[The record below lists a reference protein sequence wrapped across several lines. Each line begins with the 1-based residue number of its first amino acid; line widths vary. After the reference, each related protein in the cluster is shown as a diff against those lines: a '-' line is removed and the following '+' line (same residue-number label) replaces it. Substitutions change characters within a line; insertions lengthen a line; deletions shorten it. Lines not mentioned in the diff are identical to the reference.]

1 MVTAGMERAIA
12 TDMTGKVCLITGAT
26 SGIGWETA
34 KALATQGATVALVGR
49 DTERTQKAIDKI
61 RESAPNAQLESY
73 SADLSSQEQVRRLAQ
88 KFQSR
93 HNRLDVL
100 INDAGA
106 VFTSRKESVDGIEM
120 TLALNHLAPFLLTN
134 LLLDTLKASAP
145 SRVVTV
151 SSGAHQSAKINF
163 DYLQLMLGYGAWRAY
178 GQSKLMNILF
188 TTELARRLAGT
199 GVTANTLHPGFVASN
214 FGKSEGPFWTAV
226 FTLMRPFMI
235 SAEKGAQTVIYLA
248 SSPDVAGATG
258 GYYVNCK
265 PARSSSLA
273 RDEAT
278 VRQLWEVS
286 EQLTGLPAT
295 V

>member
-1 MVTAGMERAIA
+1 MERAMA

-34 KALATQGATVALVGR
+34 HALATQGAMVALVGR
-49 DTERTQKAIDKI
+49 DAERAQKAIDEI
-61 RESAPNAQLESY
+61 RASAPNAQIESY
-73 SADLSSQEQVRRLAQ
+73 LADLSAQEQVRRLAQ
-88 KFQSR
+88 EFQSR
-93 HNRLDVL
+93 HDRLDVL

-106 VFTSRKESVDGIEM
+106 MFPTHRESVDGIEM
-120 TLALNHLAPFLLTN
+120 TLALNHLAPFLLTS

-145 SRVVTV
+145 SRIVTV
-151 SSGAHQSAKINF
+151 SSDAHQSARINF
-163 DYLQLMLGYGAWRAY
+163 DDLQLARGYGPWRAY

-188 TTELARRLAGT
+188 TNELALRLAGT

-214 FGKSEGPFWTAV
+214 FGKSEGPFWAAA

-248 SSPDVAGATG
+248 SSPDVADATG

-265 PARSSSLA
+265 PARSSSIA
-273 RDEAT
+273 RDEAAA
-278 VRQLWEVS
+278 RRLWEVS
-286 EQLTGLPAT
+286 ERLTGLPT
-295 V
+295 IV

>member
-1 MVTAGMERAIA
+1 MVTAVMERAIA

-61 RESAPNAQLESY
+61 RASAPNAQLESY

-88 KFQSR
+88 EFQSR

-145 SRVVTV
+145 SCVVTV
-151 SSGAHQSAKINF
+151 SSGAH
-163 DYLQLMLGYGAWRAY
+163 
-178 GQSKLMNILF
+178 
-188 TTELARRLAGT
+188 
-199 GVTANTLHPGFVASN
+199 
-214 FGKSEGPFWTAV
+214 
-226 FTLMRPFMI
+226 
-235 SAEKGAQTVIYLA
+235 
-248 SSPDVAGATG
+248 
-258 GYYVNCK
+258 
-265 PARSSSLA
+265 
-273 RDEAT
+273 
-278 VRQLWEVS
+278 
-286 EQLTGLPAT
+286 
-295 V
+295 

>member
-1 MVTAGMERAIA
+1 MERAMA

-34 KALATQGATVALVGR
+34 HALATQGAMVALVGR
-49 DTERTQKAIDKI
+49 DAERTRKAIDEI
-61 RESAPNAQLESY
+61 RASAPNAQIESY
-73 SADLSSQEQVRRLAQ
+73 LADLSAQEQVRRLAQ
-88 KFQSR
+88 EFQSR
-93 HNRLDVL
+93 HDRLDVL

-106 VFTSRKESVDGIEM
+106 MFPTHRESVDGIEM

-145 SRVVTV
+145 SRIVTV
-151 SSGAHQSAKINF
+151 SSDAHQSARINF
-163 DYLQLMLGYGAWRAY
+163 DDLQLARGYGPWRAY
-178 GQSKLMNILF
+178 GQSKLMNVLF
-188 TTELARRLAGT
+188 TNELALRLAGT

-214 FGKSEGPFWTAV
+214 FGKSEGPFWAAA

-248 SSPDVAGATG
+248 SSPDVADATG

-265 PARSSSLA
+265 PARSSSIA
-273 RDEAT
+273 RDEAAA
-278 VRQLWEVS
+278 RRLWEVS
-286 EQLTGLPAT
+286 ERLTGLPAI

>member
-1 MVTAGMERAIA
+1 MA

-34 KALATQGATVALVGR
+34 RALAIQGATVALVGR
-49 DTERTQKAIDKI
+49 DAERMQKAIDGI
-61 RESAPNAQLESY
+61 RASAPNTQIESY
-73 SADLSSQEQVRRLAQ
+73 LADLSAQEQVRRLARE
-88 KFQSR
+88 FQSR
-93 HNRLDVL
+93 HDRLDVL

-106 VFTSRKESVDGIEM
+106 VFTTRKESVDGIEM

-145 SRVVTV
+145 SRIVTV
-151 SSGAHQSAKINF
+151 SSGAHLSAKVNF
-163 DYLQLMLGYGAWRAY
+163 DDLQLAHSYSPWRAY
-178 GQSKLMNILF
+178 GQSKLMNVLF
-188 TTELARRLAGT
+188 TNELAQRLAGS
-199 GVTANTLHPGFVASN
+199 GVTANALHPGFVASN
-214 FGKSEGPFWTAV
+214 FGKSEGPFWTAA

-248 SSPDVAGATG
+248 SSPEVAGASG

-265 PARSSSLA
+265 PARPSSIA

-278 VRQLWEVS
+278 ARRLWEVS
-286 EQLTGLPAT
+286 EQLTGLPTT

>member
-1 MVTAGMERAIA
+1 MERLMAAEA
-12 TDMTGKVCLITGAT
+12 TDMTGTVCLITGAT

-34 KALATQGATVALVGR
+34 KALAAQGATVALVGR
-49 DTERTQKAIDKI
+49 DAERTQKAIDTI
-61 RESAPNAQLESY
+61 RASAPNSQLESY
-73 SADLSSQEQVRRLAQ
+73 SADLSAQEQVRRLAQ
-88 KFQSR
+88 EFQSR
-93 HNRLDVL
+93 HDQLDVL

-106 VFTSRKESVDGIEM
+106 VFTTRKVSVDGIEM

-163 DYLQLMLGYGAWRAY
+163 DDLQLAHGYGTWRAY

-199 GVTANTLHPGFVASN
+199 RVTANTLHPGFVASN
-214 FGKSEGPFWTAV
+214 FGKSEGPFWTAA

-248 SSPDVAGATG
+248 SSPDVASATG
-258 GYYVNCK
+258 GYYVNCA
-265 PARSSSLA
+265 PARSSSVA

-278 VRQLWEVS
+278 ARRLWEVS
-286 EQLTGLPAT
+286 EQLTDLPT
-295 V
+295 VV

>member
-1 MVTAGMERAIA
+1 MERAMA
-12 TDMTGKVCLITGAT
+12 TDMTGKMCVVTGAT

-34 KALATQGATVALVGR
+34 KALATQGAMMALVGR
-49 DTERTQKAIDKI
+49 DAERTQKAIDRI
-61 RESAPNAQLESY
+61 RAIAPNAQLESY
-73 SADLSSQEQVRRLAQ
+73 SADLSAQEQVRRLARE
-88 KFQSR
+88 FQSR
-93 HNRLDVL
+93 HDRLDVL

-106 VFTSRKESVDGIEM
+106 MFPTRKTSVDGIEM

-134 LLLDTLKASAP
+134 LLLDALKASAP

-151 SSGAHQSAKINF
+151 SSGAHQSARINF
-163 DYLQLMLGYGAWRAY
+163 DDLQLARGYGPWRAY
-178 GQSKLMNILF
+178 GQSKLMNVLF
-188 TTELARRLAGT
+188 TTELARRLAGS

-214 FGKSEGPFWTAV
+214 FGKSEGAFWTAA

-235 SAEKGAQTVIYLA
+235 SAEKGAQTVIYLVN
-248 SSPDVAGATG
+248 SPDVAGATG
-258 GYYVNCK
+258 GYYVKCK
-265 PARSSSLA
+265 PARSSSIA

-278 VRQLWEVS
+278 ARRLWEVS

>member
-1 MVTAGMERAIA
+1 MA
-12 TDMTGKVCLITGAT
+12 TDLTSKVCLVTGAT

-34 KALATQGATVALVGR
+34 KALATRGATVALVGR
-49 DTERTQKAIDKI
+49 DAERTQKAIDGI
-61 RESAPNAQLESY
+61 RASAPNAQLESY
-73 SADLSSQEQVRRLAQ
+73 LADLSAQEQVRRLARE
-88 KFQSR
+88 FQSR
-93 HNRLDVL
+93 HDRLDVL

-106 VFTSRKESVDGIEM
+106 MFPTRKTSVDGIEM

-151 SSGAHQSAKINF
+151 SSDAHQSAKVNF
-163 DYLQLMLGYGAWRAY
+163 DDLQLARGYGPWRAY
-178 GQSKLMNILF
+178 GQSKLMNVLF
-188 TTELARRLAGT
+188 TNELARRLAGS
-199 GVTANTLHPGFVASN
+199 GVTANALHPGFVASN
-214 FGKSEGPFWTAV
+214 FGKSEGAFWAA

-258 GYYVNCK
+258 GYYVKCK
-265 PARSSSLA
+265 PARSSSIA

-278 VRQLWEVS
+278 ARRLWEVS
-286 EQLTGLPAT
+286 ERLTGLP
-295 V
+295 VIV